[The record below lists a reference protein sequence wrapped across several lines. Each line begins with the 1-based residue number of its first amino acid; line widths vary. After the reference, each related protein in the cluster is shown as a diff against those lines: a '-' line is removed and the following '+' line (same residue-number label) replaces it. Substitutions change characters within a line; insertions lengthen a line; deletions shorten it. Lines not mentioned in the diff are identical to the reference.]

1 MKRQSSWTTERNQGW
16 RGKSLVQITWN
27 RTIFILRLLM
37 QLCRWGHRWD
47 MIEFPLWRTTSAFSI
62 EAKEGTY
69 WKWGDGIHSIG
80 STDGH
85 LWEHEDLKVVE
96 DTMEQSGEI
105 CQMGGCQAA
114 ARGRDFITENIFK
127 LLIKREPPL
136 SIWIKFLR
144 LSCRGNKTL
153 RRWASHVGD

>member
-1 MKRQSSWTTERNQGW
+1 MEYTALE
-16 RGKSLVQITWN
+16 VQ
-27 RTIFILRLLM
+27 
-37 QLCRWGHRWD
+37 
-47 MIEFPLWRTTSAFSI
+47 A
-62 EAKEGTY
+62 
-69 WKWGDGIHSIG
+69 GIYENMRMLS
-80 STDGH
+80 
-85 LWEHEDLKVVE
+85 DLKVVE